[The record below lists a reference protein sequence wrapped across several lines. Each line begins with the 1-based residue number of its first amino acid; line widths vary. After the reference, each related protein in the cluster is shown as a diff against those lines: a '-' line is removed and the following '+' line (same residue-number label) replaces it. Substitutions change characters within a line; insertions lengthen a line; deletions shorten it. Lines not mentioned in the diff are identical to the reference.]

1 MLRAVSPIC
10 CHNLRIMLKNAGF
23 AVAVSHWP
31 QAMAVGVWGGF
42 GSSRSAPPCRPR
54 AVAFALPPATVAPLA
69 CGRLPWLGVAWR
81 SVGPG
86 RGGMSGWRPAAPCQP
101 LGTQQFAKRLV
112 LPCRTARFA
121 LPNGP
126 FQGAIR
132 AVRQPHSGR
141 LGSQGANSGSGA
153 EQKRHFCF
161 RLQTFLLNLHEISSA
176 QPPGSRSGPQAGS
189 VHRGGAACKPK
200 CDEE

>member
-10 CHNLRIMLKNAGF
+10 WHNLRIMLKIAGF

-31 QAMAVGVWGGF
+31 QALAVGVWGGF
-42 GSSRSAPPCRPR
+42 GSSRAAPPCRPR
-54 AVAFALPPATVAPLA
+54 AGSLCPAACHGGAACVRAVAVGGRGMAVCRPRPWRHVWVAPRRA
-69 CGRLPWLGVAWR
+69 MPT
-81 SVGPG
+81 P
-86 RGGMSGWRPAAPCQP
+86 WRPAVC
-101 LGTQQFAKRLV
+101 K
-112 LPCRTARFA
+112 TARFA

>member
-1 MLRAVSPIC
+1 MLAYSSHNVKNRRFRC
-10 CHNLRIMLKNAGF
+10 CCLALAAGHGCGRLGWF
-23 AVAVSHWP
+23 RQQSGGSALPAPGGSLCPAACHGGAACVRAVAVGGRG
-31 QAMAVGVWGGF
+31 MAV
-42 GSSRSAPPCRPR
+42 CRPR
-54 AVAFALPPATVAPLA
+54 PWRHVRVAPRRA
-69 CGRLPWLGVAWR
+69 MPT
-81 SVGPG
+81 P
-86 RGGMSGWRPAAPCQP
+86 WRPAVC
-101 LGTQQFAKRLV
+101 K
-112 LPCRTARFA
+112 TARFA

-176 QPPGSRSGPQAGS
+176 QPPGSRSGPQVGQ